1 MPSKEAVDSQQQ
13 RLQGLEQDGWQIDY
27 GSYMPA
33 PQAGSASLPAK
44 MTVQRSGVRVRL
56 IVDGW
61 SS

>member
-1 MPSKEAVDSQQQ
+1 VVAAGSTSEAAA
-13 RLQGLEQDGWQIDY
+13 G
-27 GSYMPA
+27 A
-33 PQAGSASLPAK
+33 AGSAEAAAAWLPAK